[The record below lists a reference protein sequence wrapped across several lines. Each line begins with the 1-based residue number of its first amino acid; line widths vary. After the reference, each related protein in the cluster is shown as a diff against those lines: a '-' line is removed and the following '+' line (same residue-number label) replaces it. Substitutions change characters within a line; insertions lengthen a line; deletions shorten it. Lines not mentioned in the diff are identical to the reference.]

1 MMRKIVAIGGGE
13 IGRPGYPVETT
24 AIDERI
30 VELTGKSNPRVLLLP
45 TASGDSDTYFPVFQ
59 KHFGEGLGC
68 RTDVLYLVKGN
79 PSHDEARDKILSSD
93 AVYVGGGNTARMLRV
108 WRRTGV
114 DVILKEACDKGIVL
128 SGLSAGAICWFRFGS
143 SDSRKFKNPS
153 AGLIRL
159 SGLGFV
165 RATLCPHYDVE
176 ADRRPELHDMMRR
189 TPGVAIA
196 LDNCSAIEIVGD
208 EYRVLTSR
216 PGANAYRVYWS
227 SGVCHED
234 ILPCESTYRPLS
246 SLLRK

>member
-1 MMRKIVAIGGGE
+1 MRKIVAIGGGE
-13 IGRPGYPVETT
+13 IGRFGCPIETT
-24 AIDERI
+24 AIDQQI
-30 VELTGKSNPRVLLLP
+30 LELTGKSRPRVLLLP
-45 TASGDSDTYFPVFQ
+45 TASGDSDTYFEAFR

-68 RTDVLYLVKGN
+68 RTDVLNLVSESPG
-79 PSHDEARDKILSSD
+79 HGDARDKILNSD
-93 AVYVGGGNTARMLRV
+93 AIYVGGGNTAKMLRV
-108 WRRTGV
+108 WRRLGI
-114 DVILKEACDKGIVL
+114 DVILKEAHDKGIVL

-143 SDSRKFKNPS
+143 SDSRKFRNPS

-159 SGLGFV
+159 SCLGLV

-176 ADRRPELHDMMRR
+176 ADRRPDLRDMMRR

-216 PGANAYRVYWS
+216 PGAQAYRVHWS

-234 ILPCESTYRPLS
+234 ILPSERGYHPLS
-246 SLLRK
+246 SLICK